1 MKAIIGATG
10 FLARTIQRVIDE
22 PLRVLGSR
30 DFDLL
35 KDDPPTVDDIDCV
48 IYCADYYPGLDAT
61 AENPDD
67 VWRVNVAMFDKLFKF
82 LAVNGIPKVITI
94 GTTGCYPI
102 TDDPLSESMFN
113 GDPSLLNP
121 KLVGYAL
128 SRFTLLDLAALW
140 RERNGLAHH
149 HLIIPNFYGPGD
161 KYEPG
166 RSHLMSSWIRD
177 FWEAKQRGDEHIGLW
192 GLPTVKREFMY
203 VDDVANY
210 VLKLSDLPL
219 HREVLNV
226 GYGLAPTYEEVAVAV
241 LEGMDFMSPD
251 RLTWD
256 TTKRGRR
263 NQEVMDESELDRYR
277 LDLPKPMNFKDGVKA
292 TVADYLE
299 RYALVAR

>member
-1 MKAIIGATG
+1 LKAIIGATG

-22 PLRVLGSR
+22 PLQVLGSR

-35 KDDPPTVDDIDCV
+35 KDDPPKVDDVDCV

-82 LAVNGIPKVITI
+82 LAVNAIPKVITI

-113 GDPSLLNP
+113 GDPSRLNP
-121 KLVGYAL
+121 KLYGYAL
-128 SRFTLLDLAALW
+128 SRFTLLDMAALW

-161 KYEPG
+161 KYEAG

-177 FWEAKQRGDEHIGLW
+177 FWDAKQRGDEHIELW

-203 VDDVANY
+203 VDDVASY
-210 VLKLSDLPL
+210 VLKLSGLPL

-241 LEGMDFMSPD
+241 LEGMDFMTPD

-256 TTKRGRR
+256 TTKRGKRS
-263 NQEVMDESELDRYR
+263 QEVMDESELDRYR
-277 LDLPKPMNFKDGVKA
+277 MELPKPMNFKEGVKA

-299 RYALVAR
+299 RHVT